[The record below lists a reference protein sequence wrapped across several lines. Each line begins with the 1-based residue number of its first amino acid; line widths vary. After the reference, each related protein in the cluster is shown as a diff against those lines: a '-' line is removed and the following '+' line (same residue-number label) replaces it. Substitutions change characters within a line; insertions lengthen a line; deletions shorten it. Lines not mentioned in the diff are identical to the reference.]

1 MVIREG
7 VAGSQLVGYY
17 TGAVGAEAE
26 AEQNQ
31 RLRAALQAELP
42 EYMVPAQLMRL
53 AQMPLG
59 PSGKLDTRA
68 LPEPVWQQ
76 REHVEPRTELQ
87 RRIAVIWSEVLG
99 LPRVGLRDDFFEL
112 GGHSLLATR
121 IVSRT
126 RQACDVELPLRALF
140 EASELEAFCEQVR
153 AAQAAGR
160 TDSHGA
166 IRRIDR
172 EQPVPL
178 SYSQQRMWFL
188 WQLEPDSPAYNV
200 GGLARLS
207 GPLDVAR
214 FEAALQALVQRH
226 ETLRTTFPSVDGVP
240 VQRVHGDGGL
250 HMDWQD
256 FSALDRDSRQ
266 QHLQTL
272 ADSEAHRPFDL
283 ESGPLLRVCMVKMAE
298 REHYLVVT
306 LHHIVTEGWA
316 MDIFARE
323 LGALYE
329 AFLDDRESP
338 LEPLPVQYLD
348 YSVWQREWLESGERQ
363 RQLDYWKAQLGNEH
377 PLLELPGDRPRPPVQ
392 SHQGDLYRFD
402 LSPELAER
410 VRRFNAARG
419 LTMFMTMTATLAALL
434 YRYSGQ
440 QDLRIGAPVA
450 NRIRPESEGL
460 IGAFLNTQVLRCR
473 LDGQMSVGELLEQVR
488 QTVIDGQ
495 SHQDLPFDHLVEAL
509 QPPRSAAYNPLFQV
523 MCNVQRW
530 EFQQT
535 RQLAGMTVE
544 YIAND
549 ARATKFDLNLE
560 VTDLDQRLGCCLTY
574 SRDLFDEPRIAR
586 MAGHWQNLLEA
597 LLGDPQRRIAE
608 LPLFAAEERKQLLL
622 AGTAGEAGL
631 QDTLHGLFAAR
642 VAASPQA
649 PALTFA
655 GQTLSYAEL
664 DARSNRLARV
674 LRSHGVGPEVRV
686 GLALERSLEMVVGLL
701 AILKAGG
708 AYVPL
713 DPEYPLERLQY
724 MIEDSGVRLL
734 LSHAALFEALG
745 ELPAGVA
752 RWCLEEDG
760 PALDAEDPAP
770 LAALSGPQHQAYL
783 IYTSGSTGKPKGV
796 AVSHGEIA
804 MHCAA
809 VIERFGMR
817 AEDCELHFYSI
828 NFDAASERLL
838 APLLCGARVVLR
850 AQGQWGAEEICE
862 LIRAEGV
869 SILGFT
875 PSYGS
880 QLAQWLESQGRQ
892 LPVRMCITG
901 GEALTG
907 EHLQRIR
914 QAFAPASF
922 FNAYGP
928 TETVVMPLACL
939 APERLEEGAASV
951 PIGSVVGARV
961 AYILDADLALVPQG
975 ATGELYVGGA
985 GLARGYHE
993 RPALSAER
1001 FVPDPFA
1008 AEGGRL
1014 YRTGDLVRLC
1024 DNGQVEY
1031 VGRIDHQVKIRG
1043 FRIELGEIEAR
1054 LLEHPQ
1060 VREALVLALDSPS
1073 GKQLAGYV
1081 ASAVAG
1087 QDEDAQAALREAL
1100 KTHLKQQLPDYMVPA
1115 HLLLLASLPLTANG
1129 KLDRRALPAPDPALN
1144 RQAYEAP
1151 RSVLEQ
1157 QLAGVWREVLNVE
1170 RVGLGD
1176 NFFELG
1182 GDSILSIQ
1190 VVSRARQLG
1199 IHFSPATC
1207 SSTRPCRA
1215 SPRWPGTARPARP
1228 SRGRCRATAR

>member
-1 MVIREG
+1 
-7 VAGSQLVGYY
+7 
-17 TGAVGAEAE
+17 
-26 AEQNQ
+26 
-31 RLRAALQAELP
+31 RAALQAELP

-76 REHVEPRTELQ
+76 REHVEPQTELQ
-87 RRIAVIWSEVLG
+87 RRIAAIWSEVLG

-574 SRDLFDEPRIAR
+574 S
-586 MAGHWQNLLEA
+586 
-597 LLGDPQRRIAE
+597 
-608 LPLFAAEERKQLLL
+608 
-622 AGTAGEAGL
+622 
-631 QDTLHGLFAAR
+631 
-642 VAASPQA
+642 
-649 PALTFA
+649 
-655 GQTLSYAEL
+655 
-664 DARSNRLARV
+664 
-674 LRSHGVGPEVRV
+674 
-686 GLALERSLEMVVGLL
+686 
-701 AILKAGG
+701 
-708 AYVPL
+708 
-713 DPEYPLERLQY
+713 
-724 MIEDSGVRLL
+724 
-734 LSHAALFEALG
+734 
-745 ELPAGVA
+745 
-752 RWCLEEDG
+752 
-760 PALDAEDPAP
+760 
-770 LAALSGPQHQAYL
+770 
-783 IYTSGSTGKPKGV
+783 
-796 AVSHGEIA
+796 
-804 MHCAA
+804 
-809 VIERFGMR
+809 
-817 AEDCELHFYSI
+817 
-828 NFDAASERLL
+828 
-838 APLLCGARVVLR
+838 
-850 AQGQWGAEEICE
+850 
-862 LIRAEGV
+862 
-869 SILGFT
+869 
-875 PSYGS
+875 
-880 QLAQWLESQGRQ
+880 
-892 LPVRMCITG
+892 
-901 GEALTG
+901 
-907 EHLQRIR
+907 
-914 QAFAPASF
+914 
-922 FNAYGP
+922 
-928 TETVVMPLACL
+928 
-939 APERLEEGAASV
+939 
-951 PIGSVVGARV
+951 
-961 AYILDADLALVPQG
+961 
-975 ATGELYVGGA
+975 
-985 GLARGYHE
+985 
-993 RPALSAER
+993 
-1001 FVPDPFA
+1001 
-1008 AEGGRL
+1008 
-1014 YRTGDLVRLC
+1014 
-1024 DNGQVEY
+1024 
-1031 VGRIDHQVKIRG
+1031 
-1043 FRIELGEIEAR
+1043 
-1054 LLEHPQ
+1054 
-1060 VREALVLALDSPS
+1060 
-1073 GKQLAGYV
+1073 
-1081 ASAVAG
+1081 
-1087 QDEDAQAALREAL
+1087 
-1100 KTHLKQQLPDYMVPA
+1100 
-1115 HLLLLASLPLTANG
+1115 
-1129 KLDRRALPAPDPALN
+1129 
-1144 RQAYEAP
+1144 
-1151 RSVLEQ
+1151 
-1157 QLAGVWREVLNVE
+1157 
-1170 RVGLGD
+1170 
-1176 NFFELG
+1176 
-1182 GDSILSIQ
+1182 
-1190 VVSRARQLG
+1190 
-1199 IHFSPATC
+1199 
-1207 SSTRPCRA
+1207 
-1215 SPRWPGTARPARP
+1215 
-1228 SRGRCRATAR
+1228 

>member
-1 MVIREG
+1 GLGCVYKMRGLALGYLGRPALSAEPFLADPFSAGGERLYRTGDRARWNADGVLEYLGRLDQQVKLRGFRIEPEEIQARLLAQPGVAQAVVVIREG

-17 TGAVGAEAE
+17 TGAAGAEAE

-76 REHVEPRTELQ
+76 REHVEPQTELQ
-87 RRIAVIWSEVLG
+87 RRIAAIWSEVLG

-713 DPEYPLERLQY
+713 DPDYPSERLAY
-724 MIEDSGVRLL
+724 MLADSGVELL
-734 LSHAALFEALG
+734 LTQAHLFER
-745 ELPAGVA
+745 LPGAEGVTPI
-752 RWCLEEDG
+752 CLDSLK
-760 PALDAEDPAP
+760 LDNWPSQAP
-770 LAALSGPQHQAYL
+770 GLHLHGDNLAYV
-783 IYTSGSTGKPKGV
+783 IYTSGSTGQPKGV
-796 AVSHGEIA
+796 GNTHAALAERLQWMQATYALDGDDVLMQKAPVSFDVSVWECFWPLVTGCRLVLAAPGEHRDPA
-804 MHCAA
+804 RL
-809 VIERFGMR
+809 VELVRQFGVTT
-817 AEDCELHFYSI
+817 LHFVP
-828 NFDAASERLL
+828 
-838 APLLCGARVVLR
+838 PLLQLFIDEPGVAACGSLR
-850 AQGQWGAEEICE
+850 R
-862 LIRAEGV
+862 LF
-869 SILGFT
+869 S
-875 PSYGS
+875 
-880 QLAQWLESQGRQ
+880 
-892 LPVRMCITG
+892 G
-901 GEALTG
+901 GEALPA
-907 EHLQRIR
+907 ELRNRVLQRL
-914 QAFAPASF
+914 PAVALH
-922 FNAYGP
+922 NRYGP
-928 TETVVMPLACL
+928 TETAINVTHWQCRTEDG
-939 APERLEEGAASV
+939 ERS
-951 PIGSVVGARV
+951 PIGRPLGNVVCRV
-961 AYILDADLALVPQG
+961 LDAEFNLLPAGVAGELCIGGLGLALSLIHIPEP
-975 ATGELYVGGA
+975 T
-985 GLARGYHE
+985 
-993 RPALSAER
+993 
-1001 FVPDPFA
+1001 
-1008 AEGGRL
+1008 
-1014 YRTGDLVRLC
+1014 
-1024 DNGQVEY
+1024 
-1031 VGRIDHQVKIRG
+1031 
-1043 FRIELGEIEAR
+1043 
-1054 LLEHPQ
+1054 
-1060 VREALVLALDSPS
+1060 SPS
-1073 GKQLAGYV
+1073 LTPY
-1081 ASAVAG
+1081 AV
-1087 QDEDAQAALREAL
+1087 
-1100 KTHLKQQLPDYMVPA
+1100 
-1115 HLLLLASLPLTANG
+1115 
-1129 KLDRRALPAPDPALN
+1129 
-1144 RQAYEAP
+1144 
-1151 RSVLEQ
+1151 
-1157 QLAGVWREVLNVE
+1157 
-1170 RVGLGD
+1170 
-1176 NFFELG
+1176 
-1182 GDSILSIQ
+1182 
-1190 VVSRARQLG
+1190 
-1199 IHFSPATC
+1199 
-1207 SSTRPCRA
+1207 
-1215 SPRWPGTARPARP
+1215 
-1228 SRGRCRATAR
+1228 